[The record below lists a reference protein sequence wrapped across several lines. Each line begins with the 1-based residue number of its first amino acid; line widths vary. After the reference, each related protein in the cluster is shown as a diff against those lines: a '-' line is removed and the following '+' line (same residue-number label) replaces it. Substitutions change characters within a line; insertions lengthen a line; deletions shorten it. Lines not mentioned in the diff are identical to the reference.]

1 MINMSHETKTLD
13 LAGTLVWHLHDG
25 PRTRDELV
33 EITGAPRTTIHDA
46 ITLLESAGR
55 VHRYP
60 DPVPT
65 GCRGRP
71 KVLFALQEEA
81 IDAFLEGEQ

>member
-1 MINMSHETKTLD
+1 MINMGFETKTLD
-13 LAGTLVWHLHDG
+13 LAGTLVWHLAEK

-81 IDAFLEGEQ
+81 IDELLEGEQ